1 MQETVVGTWYG
12 GKQNLMY
19 RDMEKGRESEREM
32 IKGFSHCEEHR
43 GADQKRES
51 LRIYCHSQL
60 RSRSLFAFT
69 AALFPHCFSILN
81 KSLREKHC
89 IFPFVLVCY
98 YFSPVEGFLFFFN
111 LYLQPTVH
119 IPCFDIPD
127 LIRIIQN

>member
-19 RDMEKGRESEREM
+19 RDMEEGRESESEM

-98 YFSPVEGFLFFFN
+98 YFSPVEGFLFFSIYIYN
-111 LYLQPTVH
+111 LLYIYLV
-119 IPCFDIPD
+119 
-127 LIRIIQN
+127 LISLT